1 MAGVAGK
8 VSRIVATLVLD
19 GLRRTVPE
27 ALEDQK
33 AVAAVMGAGDE
44 GVPLAPYRAILRAA
58 YAHDGGKALLGAG
71 ETLRELQ
78 HPLLFVLLNSDSPT
92 LLIEKEMRLSAFFHS
107 RHQVLIEEANDTN
120 IVLRHASTID
130 EPTQAVDNL
139 ASCAQH
145 LVLLE
150 EIGCHD
156 LRLRFPDSTEPERW
170 VYERRTLST
179 PPAGGGYDRW
189 HFAWSKLVPSR
200 RPMEGLDEMLL
211 GGTREPELAE
221 EEDAIASVRRIIRRD
236 LGRTWKIGDVAA
248 ALDVSTRSLQ
258 RSLAALGDRYS
269 DVVDRTRN
277 LEAARLLRQSELSI
291 TEIGYICGFAD
302 SAHFSRSFKKRHGVS
317 PSAFRAEGQHD

>member
-1 MAGVAGK
+1 MTGVAGK

-27 ALEDQK
+27 ALGDEE

-44 GVPLAPYRAILRAA
+44 GVPLAPYRSILRAA
-58 YAHDGGKALLGAG
+58 FSHDGGKALLGAG
-71 ETLRELQ
+71 ERLRELQ
-78 HPLLFVLLNSDSPT
+78 HPWLFVLLNSDSPT

-107 RHQVLIEEANDTN
+107 RHQVLIEEVSDTS
-120 IVLRHASTID
+120 IRLRHASTTD

-139 ASCAQH
+139 ASCGQH

-150 EIGCHD
+150 EIGCRH
-156 LRLRFPDSTEPERW
+156 LRLRFPDSSEPERW
-170 VYERRTLST
+170 VYDDGTLT
-179 PPAGGGYDRW
+179 PPPAGGGYDRW
-189 HFAWSKLVPSR
+189 LFAWTAFVPSR
-200 RPMEGLDEMLL
+200 RPMVGLDEMLL
-211 GGTREPELAE
+211 GGSGERELAE
-221 EEDAIASVRRIIRRD
+221 EEDVAAAVRRIIRRD
-236 LGRTWKIGDVAA
+236 LGRTWKIADVAA
-248 ALDVSTRSLQ
+248 ALDLSTRSLQ

-302 SAHFSRSFKKRHGVS
+302 SAHFSRSFKKRHGLS
-317 PSAFRAEGQHD
+317 PSAYRADGQRG